1 MAILMSSNSVEKAG
15 GKIKI
20 ICYKYQDQ
28 VDRRIERNE
37 IILFASFA
45 EHLQPEIHAAGFFRV
60 NQDML
65 SSLLTA
71 LFTYMIVI
79 IQFNMSF

>member
-1 MAILMSSNSVEKAG
+1 MSSNSVEKAG
-15 GKIKI
+15 RQIQI
-20 ICYKYQDQ
+20 ICYKYQDK
-28 VDRRIERNE
+28 VERRIERNE

-45 EHLQPEIHAAGFFRV
+45 KYLQPQIHAAGFFCV